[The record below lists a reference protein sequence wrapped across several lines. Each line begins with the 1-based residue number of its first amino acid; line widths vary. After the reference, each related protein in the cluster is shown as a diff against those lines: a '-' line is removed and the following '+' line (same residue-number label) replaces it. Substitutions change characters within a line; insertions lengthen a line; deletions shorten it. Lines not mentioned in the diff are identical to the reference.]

1 MSEQYLDQWW
11 YRTEYLF

>member
-1 MSEQYLDQWW
+1 MLEQYLDQWW